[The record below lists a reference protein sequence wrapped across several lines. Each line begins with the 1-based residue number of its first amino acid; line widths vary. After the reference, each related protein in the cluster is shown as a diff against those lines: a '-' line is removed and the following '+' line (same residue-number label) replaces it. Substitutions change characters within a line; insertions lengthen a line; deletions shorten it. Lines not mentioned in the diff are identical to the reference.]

1 MDLYSLVIGNKWAL
15 EVLYAFIICLIC
27 VIIVLKTDRFYKLS
41 LHQGIR
47 YFRNA
52 FFFYGI
58 AFVVRYI
65 LGIFS
70 DFSMDYT
77 YILKVMFEYLIVMAG
92 FFLLYSLLW
101 RRFESEKE
109 EYLSSLFNAKIAIF
123 HVMALVISVLDFLW
137 QTYQFMFLSQ
147 IIIFVYTFGISFNNY
162 KNYGKQHKFLKFYSV
177 AMLLSLAAWILNTL
191 AAAFFEWNPGILIDV
206 GVINIIFFLLFLYGV
221 IKFTQK

>member
-1 MDLYSLVIGNKWAL
+1 MDLYSLVIGNKWIL
-15 EVLYAFIICLIC
+15 EVFYAFIISLIC
-27 VIIVLKTDRFYKLS
+27 VIIVVKTDKVYKIS

-58 AFVVRYI
+58 AFVVRYAF
-65 LGIFS
+65 GIFS
-70 DFSMDYT
+70 DFSIDYY

-101 RRFESEKE
+101 KKVESAKE
-109 EYLSSLFNAKIAIF
+109 DYLSSLFNAKIAIF
-123 HVMALVISVLDFLW
+123 HVMALVIALLDFLW

-147 IIIFVYTFGISFNNY
+147 ILIFIYALEISFYNY
-162 KNYGKQHKFLKFYSV
+162 KNYGRQHKFLKFYLI
-177 AMLLSLAAWILNTL
+177 AMLLSLAAWVLNAL

-206 GVINIIFFLLFLYGV
+206 GVINIMFFLLFLYGV

>member
-1 MDLYSLVIGNKWAL
+1 MDLYSLIIGNKWAL
-15 EVLYAFIICLIC
+15 EVLYAFVICLIC
-27 VIIVLKTDRFYKLS
+27 VIIVVKTDRFYKLS

-65 LGIFS
+65 FGIFS
-70 DFSMDYT
+70 DFSIGYAD
-77 YILKVMFEYLIVMAG
+77 ILKVMFEYLIIMAG

-101 RRFESEKE
+101 KRIESEKE
-109 EYLSSLFNAKIAIF
+109 DYLSSLFNAKIAIF

-147 IIIFVYTFGISFNNY
+147 IIIFVYAFGISFNNY
-162 KNYGKQHKFLKFYSV
+162 KNFGKQHKFLKFYSV

-206 GVINIIFFLLFLYGV
+206 GAINIMFFLLFLYGI